1 MSKSSTLP
9 RKGKRS
15 FEILIIIAWRRN
27 RKAIVCTGQ
36 PRRLHIQGA
45 TAAATTWQ
53 AEWEGKLRQ
62 FHCAVNNDISE
73 GTDEI
78 SDPLWIVAT
87 IERVVERLSL
97 SVLYLPFRSL
107 LYVYQP
113 MDLNLP
119 VLFNRILFNGI
130 FLYFCCCGKIN

>member
-1 MSKSSTLP
+1 MLKSSTLP

-15 FEILIIIAWRRN
+15 FEILVIITRRRN

-73 GTDEI
+73 GTDGYRNFG
-78 SDPLWIVAT
+78 SPLDCGNDRT
-87 IERVVERLSL
+87 
-97 SVLYLPFRSL
+97 RS
-107 LYVYQP
+107 
-113 MDLNLP
+113 
-119 VLFNRILFNGI
+119 
-130 FLYFCCCGKIN
+130 